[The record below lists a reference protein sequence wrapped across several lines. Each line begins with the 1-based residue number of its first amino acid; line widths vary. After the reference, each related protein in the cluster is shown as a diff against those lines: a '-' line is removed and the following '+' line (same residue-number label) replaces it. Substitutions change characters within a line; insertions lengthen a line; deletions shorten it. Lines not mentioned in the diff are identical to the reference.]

1 MSAPEKRPLRIL
13 QATHQGDFGGSTNSI
28 TNLSRGLCARGH
40 EVFMLVRGESLLAQ
54 RFAEGPARV
63 LPFAFPR
70 PSIRG
75 AAALARIVAQHRIDV
90 VNCHASRDR
99 YMAIWSR
106 LLMGSRAKIVLT
118 RRNTPLT
125 TGGALQS
132 WLVMKGSDRIIAVS
146 GRVKDRLV
154 ENGVRAEH
162 VAVVHNGIPTGP
174 IEAVTASEVE
184 TLRRELAIPEGS
196 FVIGVVARLKDQS
209 VLLEALRDLPAGMI
223 VLFLGIDRDERL
235 EERARELGLAQ
246 ERRYLGF
253 RDRPLPFY
261 RLFDV
266 MVLPSSIEGF
276 SLAILEAMASSV
288 PVIASDAGGNAE
300 AIVEGETGFLFPPS
314 DARPLAEALRAL
326 HADRVRARTM
336 GVKARERL
344 LENFTIER
352 TVEKTERVYE
362 ELVFGAGAARHRGA
376 TTSAR

>member
-1 MSAPEKRPLRIL
+1 MSARTPRPLRIL

-40 EVFMLVRGESLLAQ
+40 EVFMLVRAESLLAQ
-54 RFAEGPARV
+54 RFADGPARV

-75 AAALARIVAQHRIDV
+75 AAALAQILARNRIDV

-106 LLMGSRAKIVLT
+106 LLLRSRAKVVLT

-125 TGGALQS
+125 TGGPLQS
-132 WLVMKGSDRIIAVS
+132 WVVMSGSDRIIAVS
-146 GRVKDRLV
+146 GRVKERIV
-154 ENGVRAEH
+154 ENGVRPDH

-174 IEAVTASEVE
+174 IDAVTAAEVDA
-184 TLRRELAIPEGS
+184 LRRELAIPPDR

-209 VLLEALRDLPAGMI
+209 VLLEALRGLPADMI

-276 SLAILEAMASSV
+276 SLAILEAMASSL

-314 DARPLAEALRAL
+314 DARPLADALRAL
-326 HADRVRARTM
+326 HSDRARARAM
-336 GVKARERL
+336 GTRARARL

-352 TVEKTERVYE
+352 TVEKTERVYQD
-362 ELVFGAGAARHRGA
+362 LVLGAGAARERA
-376 TTSAR
+376 DAASPR